1 MRKTRHTETTLE
13 MREVLIVRA
22 LPGASEPCPNCL
34 PAAGTLVSP
43 DLAAAMTGTS
53 IRAVFRCLEADLIH
67 YRDIDEGRVLVCINS
82 LAACVGSPA
91 GSPMKHKPEI
101 SDE

>member
-22 LPGASEPCPNCL
+22 RPGASEPCPNCY

-43 DLAAAMTGTS
+43 DVAAAMTGTS
-53 IRAVFRCLEADLIH
+53 VRTVFRCLEADLIH
-67 YRDIDEGRVLVCINS
+67 YREVGESRVLVCVNS
-82 LAACVGSPA
+82 LAACVNPA
-91 GSPMKHKPEI
+91 DSAPAK
-101 SDE
+101 